1 MVIQRVWSVRLARKT
16 GPCGYPE
23 SLVSE
28 VSQKGWSVWL
38 SGEFSQ

>member
-1 MVIQRVWSVRLARKT
+1 MRLARRA
-16 GPCGYPE
+16 GRCGYPE